1 MLLFIILIHE
11 SGHLLVALLF
21 KFKIDKVLIYPFG
34 GITKY
39 NEIIN
44 INIFKE
50 LLVLVAGPLF
60 QVILT
65 IIIYNINKYGLIN
78 ENTYNIFSIINREL
92 FIFNLLPIVPLD
104 GSKLLSIVLQLL
116 LPYKLSLYI
125 IIYIS
130 IIASTITVL
139 FSPYI
144 IIKVCALLLCKNI
157 YQEYKDINYKFNK
170 FLLER
175 NLYNLGKVYI
185 NKSINNINRV
195 RRCFKYNIIYNNML
209 YSEKDYLKYVY
220 FKT

>member
-1 MLLFIILIHE
+1 
-11 SGHLLVALLF
+11 
-21 KFKIDKVLIYPFG
+21 
-34 GITKY
+34 
-39 NEIIN
+39 
-44 INIFKE
+44 
-50 LLVLVAGPLF
+50 
-60 QVILT
+60 
-65 IIIYNINKYGLIN
+65 
-78 ENTYNIFSIINREL
+78 
-92 FIFNLLPIVPLD
+92 IVPLD

-175 NLYNLGKVYI
+175 NLYNLRKVYI

>member
-21 KFKIDKVLIYPFG
+21 KFKIGKVLIYPFG

-175 NLYNLGKVYI
+175 NLYNLRKVY
-185 NKSINNINRV
+185 INNINRV